1 MIDASKSPLPTWKR
15 YGLFVLLAVLIVV
28 AGYVIW
34 TKELHKSSSSSPAT
48 SPPAATTPAPA
59 TAKAATTPS
68 VATTVPGGLPISSR
82 NPFGG

>member
-15 YGLFVLLAVLIVV
+15 YGIFVMLAILIVV

-34 TKELHKSSSSSPAT
+34 TKELHKSSSSSPAS
-48 SPPAATTPAPA
+48 SPPAATTPAPVTAVPA
-59 TAKAATTPS
+59 TKPVPTTI
-68 VATTVPGGLPISSR
+68 PGGLPISNR